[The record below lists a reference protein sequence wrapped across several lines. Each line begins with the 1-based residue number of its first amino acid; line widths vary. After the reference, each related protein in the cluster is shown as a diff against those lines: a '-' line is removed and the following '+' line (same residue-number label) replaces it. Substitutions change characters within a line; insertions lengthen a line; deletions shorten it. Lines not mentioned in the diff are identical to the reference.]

1 MKSDGINTNTEERR
15 DESTRL
21 ERIFDVRTWIVG
33 FTGGLVATGVMT
45 AFRMPISRSL
55 PPTANFW
62 AQYVAG
68 GELEEHRI
76 EAMILHFFYG
86 AAAGSVFS
94 VIFAAVDPRT
104 PLDSETEG
112 LLAGFLYSVPF
123 TWVGEAVMLH
133 RMLGMDLESD
143 ESMIFHAGHL
153 VYGITLGAWIGSRLD
168 RSE

>member
-1 MKSDGINTNTEERR
+1 MINNGPNTDTEERS
-15 DESTRL
+15 DETTTVARV
-21 ERIFDVRTWIVG
+21 FDIRTWILG

-68 GELEEHRI
+68 GELQDHRI

-86 AAAGSVFS
+86 AAAGSVFA
-94 VIFAAVDPRT
+94 VVFTAVDPRT
-104 PLDSETEG
+104 PLEPETEG
-112 LLAGFLYSVPF
+112 LLAGFLYSIPF
-123 TWVGEAVMLH
+123 TWTGEAVMLR

-153 VYGITLGAWIGSRLD
+153 VYGITLGAWIGSRIN